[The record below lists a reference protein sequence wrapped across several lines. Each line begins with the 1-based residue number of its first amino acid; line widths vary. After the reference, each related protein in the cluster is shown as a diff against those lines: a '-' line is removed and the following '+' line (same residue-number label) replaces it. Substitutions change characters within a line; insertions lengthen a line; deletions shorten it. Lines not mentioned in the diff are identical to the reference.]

1 MPTGNSPMWNAPSAL
16 VGASRIRLVAVS
28 RTVTVAP
35 GMRPPLESPTEPS
48 SAPLTSEVCAQQ
60 AEASQTQTRSAP
72 W

>member
-1 MPTGNSPMWNAPSAL
+1 MWNAPSTL

-28 RTVTVAP
+28 RTATVTP

-48 SAPLTSEVCAQQ
+48 SAPLTSYLCAQQ
-60 AEASQTQTRSAP
+60 AEASEIQTSSAP